1 MQGKTDLS
9 YFPDNPYKHSEPRI
23 VQTRAMRRQIRQSW
37 TTAPAWWIRLRRV
50 FLRRKPRP
58 EPPFALAPYEP
69 KQRRISHHRCDRG
82 LKA

>member
-9 YFPDNPYKHSEPRI
+9 YFPENPYKYARSHIPLSPGE
-23 VQTRAMRRQIRQSW
+23 RRMVSKTW

-58 EPPFALAPYEP
+58 EPPFALTPCEP
-69 KQRRISHHRCDRG
+69 KPRRRRR
-82 LKA
+82 